1 MATSQRSQEEKLLRE
16 NIRSAIKIV
25 LQKRRL
31 QAEREQLEE
40 ATLRKIVRGLI
51 AEAKQEVPLQSTAMN
66 KLRDVLNNI
75 IPNIKKDYQALTTDK
90 EQRES
95 FEVVLMAL
103 VDNLLQTTEMNLSAG
118 EPVEALAEVKVR
130 VGDDAT
136 PGDDDEEG
144 IIELEGEEPPEGE
157 KIAKEIGLD
166 VEELDDTGR
175 DSAVQTFNDAV
186 KNQVAA
192 ELARLGDP
200 KDREEFGDYL
210 KKNVEQHLKTA
221 EEEIAKTTA
230 DLDTAEEES
239 KEVADDSVN
248 ELTEV
253 INTLTE
259 DEELEGFVDLDDLLS
274 NL

>member
-192 ELARLGDP
+192 ELARLGD
-200 KDREEFGDYL
+200 KADRDEFAKYL
-210 KKNVEQHLKTA
+210 LANIEANLNRA
-221 EEEIAKTTA
+221 EAALAKTTA
-230 DLDTAEEES
+230 DL
-239 KEVADDSVN
+239 KADDSVGK
-248 ELTEV
+248 LTEV

>member
-75 IPNIKKDYQALTTDK
+75 IPNIKKDYQALTTDE

-130 VGDDAT
+130 IS
-136 PGDDDEEG
+136 DDEEG
-144 IIELEGEEPPEGE
+144 IIPLDDEEDEE
-157 KIAKEIGLD
+157 TSESEEVAKEIGLD
-166 VEELDDTGR
+166 VEKLDDTGR
-175 DSAVQTFNDAV
+175 DNAVQTFNDAV

-192 ELARLGDP
+192 ELVRLGDIA
-200 KDREEFGDYL
+200 DRREFAEFL
-210 KKNVEQHLKTA
+210 KKNIKQHLENA
-221 EEEIAKTTA
+221 EEEIATTTA
-230 DLDTAEEES
+230 DLDAAEEDS
-239 KEVADDSVN
+239 KEVADDSVGK
-248 ELTEV
+248 LTEV